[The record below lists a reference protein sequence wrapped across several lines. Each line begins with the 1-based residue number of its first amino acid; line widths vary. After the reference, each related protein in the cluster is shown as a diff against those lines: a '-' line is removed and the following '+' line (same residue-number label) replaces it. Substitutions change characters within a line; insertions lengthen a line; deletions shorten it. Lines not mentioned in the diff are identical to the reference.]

1 MDVSTT
7 ARTKESPRMTPEE
20 NTTPRS
26 NIEQLDLPED
36 PNHVLVVDDELLVAQ
51 GIINTL
57 EALGYE
63 VAGPCKNGEE
73 AIVQCKENPPD
84 IVLMDIQMPVMD
96 GMQAAQVIF
105 PEFDIPV
112 VMLTAYSDDT
122 YLRNCVAAGVFGF
135 LLKPAS
141 REQLSAGI
149 SVAWQRFLDHVE
161 QRSQIVNLKQRLDD
175 RRLIEKAKWI
185 IVKRKEISEPDAM
198 KMLQKQSRS
207 SRKSIAAVARA
218 VIDSDGLL

>member
-1 MDVSTT
+1 
-7 ARTKESPRMTPEE
+7 MTPQE
-20 NTTPRS
+20 NTNNRG
-26 NIEQLDLPED
+26 NIEALGLPEN
-36 PNHVLVVDDELLVAQ
+36 PNCVLVVDDELLVAQ
-51 GIINTL
+51 GIMASL
-57 EALGYE
+57 RDLGFE
-63 VAGPCKNGEE
+63 VIGPCKNGEE
-73 AIVQCKENPPD
+73 AIAKCRDENPD
-84 IVLMDIQMPVMD
+84 IVIMDIQMPVMD
-96 GMQAAQVIF
+96 GMQAAQIIF
-105 PEFDIPV
+105 PELDIPV
-112 VMLTAYSDDT
+112 IMLTAYSDDT

-141 REQLSAGI
+141 SEQLSAGI
-149 SVAWQRFLDHVE
+149 TVAWQRFLDHVE

-175 RRLIEKAKWI
+175 RRLIERAKWI

>member
-1 MDVSTT
+1 
-7 ARTKESPRMTPEE
+7 MTPQE
-20 NTTPRS
+20 NLDNRS
-26 NIEQLDLPED
+26 NIEALGLSDNPSCI
-36 PNHVLVVDDELLVAQ
+36 LVVDDELLVAQ
-51 GIINTL
+51 GIMASL
-57 EALGYE
+57 KSLGYD
-63 VAGPCKNGEE
+63 VVGPCKNGEE
-73 AIVQCKENPPD
+73 AIQKCRDDSPD
-84 IVLMDIQMPVMD
+84 IVIMDIQMPVMD

-105 PEFDIPV
+105 PELDIPV

-141 REQLSAGI
+141 SEQLSAGI
-149 SVAWQRFLDHVE
+149 TVAWQRFLDHVE

>member
-1 MDVSTT
+1 MSK
-7 ARTKESPRMTPEE
+7 RH
-20 NTTPRS
+20 
-26 NIEQLDLPED
+26 I
-36 PNHVLVVDDELLVAQ
+36 LVVDDELLVAK
-51 GIINTL
+51 GIMTSLKSI
-57 EALGYE
+57 GFK
-63 VAGPCKNGEE
+63 VIGPCKNGEE
-73 AIVQCKENPPD
+73 AIQMCAEQPPD
-84 IVLMDIQMPVMD
+84 IVIMDIQMPVMD

-105 PEFDIPV
+105 SQHDIPV
-112 VMLTAYSDDT
+112 IMLTAYSDDS
-122 YLRNCVAAGVFGF
+122 YLRNSVAAGVFGF

-141 REQLSAGI
+141 VEQLSAGI
-149 SVAWQRFLDHVE
+149 AVAWQRYLDYVE
-161 QRSQIVNLKQRLDD
+161 QRSQIVNLQQRLDD